1 MSSSIS
7 FHIPEPG
14 IWTITGEFA
23 GQIVTQQINITDK
36 GATVP
41 VALVFSSSTITVT
54 SPVGTSLLLTDGT
67 NQLTAVSTGTNTFTI
82 YNMGQWTVSG
92 TLEGYTLNT
101 VTVNVVA
108 GQNYPVELSIQTAT
122 LTVTAPAGTVVTV
135 TGGGDTQKIAA
146 TSGTAVFQ
154 LTTLGSYQ
162 VSGTLNG
169 LNSNT
174 VTVDVTAYQ
183 PYTATLTIQSAT
195 IVVTTLD
202 GVEVT
207 AQNGGTTLT
216 AVASDGQATF
226 QTQTFGNWTISGTL
240 SGYSFS
246 PQTVDVQAYQQ
257 YDVLLE
263 PLIATITVTAPAGTE
278 IVAENSTGQQVQGYS
293 DNGTAVLEI
302 YSLDTWTVS
311 GNQNGLVTNVVP
323 VQVTDWTD
331 YPVTLT
337 IWAATI
343 TVTTPTGTL
352 VTAQNGATQ
361 IQGTASN
368 NQVIFAVQLTGDW
381 LVSAQFDDQTDSE
394 TVNVQAEEDYPIR
407 LWVPTIV
414 PTVATGSVVTCTQGQ
429 TVLTKTSQSGKVRFY
444 VPALGEWTL
453 NATLNE
459 QSSNTVIVDVQEDRD
474 YPLLLNYTFATITVA
489 TVAGTEVTAQ
499 NGAIIITQT
508 ADSNGEAV
516 FEVATFGTWTVS
528 ADFDGELVTA
538 DVVVS
543 EAINYDVELYSP
555 NRNIILGPVVT
566 LNSSYEYD
574 GAVAA
579 SIGETALVA
588 GGSAAGGTSSSKY
601 FSTCYTVDS
610 ALTRSSATPLSV
622 ARSNPQGGT
631 NENYVIFAGGRVS
644 DYAAH
649 SKYVD
654 AYNREL
660 VHIEPE
666 QLSNQTGVSSN
677 RATIGNQILI
687 FGPATATSS
696 MAIES
701 YSPELVHGI
710 FGELSIPRTN
720 ASSGNNDTYAIFAG
734 GYSSPSYLNVVDAFS
749 SDGTRVNPTPLS
761 TPRAQTSVGH
771 VGQYAIVGG
780 GVSPTSSVVEAY
792 DDSLVQYILED
803 LSSQIG
809 VPQTTNIPGYLIFA
823 WRTNFGVSASNAY
836 NKQLTKTV
844 LANISPNWS
853 YWSIPS
859 TASTG
864 VGNYALVVVNKTSS
878 NPSSTAGGLY
888 IYTYTFE

>member
-7 FHIPEPG
+7 FPIPEPG

-135 TGGGDTQKIAA
+135 TGGGDTQEITA

-207 AQNGGTTLT
+207 AKNGGTTLT
-216 AVASDGQATF
+216 VVASDGQATF

-240 SGYSFS
+240 SGYTFS

-257 YDVLLE
+257 YDVSLE
-263 PLIATITVTAPAGTE
+263 PLVATITVTAPAGTE
-278 IVAENSTGQQVQGYS
+278 IVAENSTGQQVQGYA

-323 VQVTDWTD
+323 VQVTDWTN

-489 TVAGTEVTAQ
+489 TVEGTEITAQ

-543 EAINYDVELYSP
+543 EAINYDVEIMPLSTIPVYYGVASPLSREISMLSASSVGSHSIFSGGNYSGGFSSETNAVDLSLSTTLIEGLSVPRQALSSVALSLYAVFGGGQYSG
-555 NRNIILGPVVT
+555 GPS
-566 LNSSYEYD
+566 N
-574 GAVAA
+574 AVDAYGDSLEHTIVAGLSMPRQALAA
-579 SIGETALVA
+579 AVA
-588 GGSAAGGTSSSKY
+588 GG
-601 FSTCYTVDS
+601 F
-610 ALTRSSATPLSV
+610 AL
-622 ARSNPQGGT
+622 
-631 NENYVIFAGGRVS
+631 
-644 DYAAH
+644 
-649 SKYVD
+649 
-654 AYNREL
+654 
-660 VHIEPE
+660 
-666 QLSNQTGVSSN
+666 
-677 RATIGNQILI
+677 
-687 FGPATATSS
+687 FG
-696 MAIES
+696 
-701 YSPELVHGI
+701 
-710 FGELSIPRTN
+710 
-720 ASSGNNDTYAIFAG
+720 G
-734 GYSSPSYLNVVDAFS
+734 GYSSGARNVVDVYTGSLTAIQ
-749 SDGTRVNPTPLS
+749 PLS
-761 TPRAQTSVGH
+761 LSTSRFSLSATSFNGHALFAGGQSSSSTYTYSDAVEAFTPQLSRISIAPLPEGNINKGATSTHEYAWLAGGATYYYGTQSAVAYDSDLTQILLEPLLNPRTSLAATSLGQCSLFAGGQTYSSGPAVNDVDIYSNDLSHINAGNISVSR
-771 VGQYAIVGG
+771 YALSATTLGPYALFGG
-780 GVSPTSSVVEAY
+780 GRRSGSFWSNVVDVY
-792 DDSLVQYILED
+792 
-803 LSSQIG
+803 SQ
-809 VPQTTNIPGYLIFA
+809 
-823 WRTNFGVSASNAY
+823 
-836 NKQLTKTV
+836 
-844 LANISPNWS
+844 
-853 YWSIPS
+853 
-859 TASTG
+859 
-864 VGNYALVVVNKTSS
+864 
-878 NPSSTAGGLY
+878 
-888 IYTYTFE
+888 